1 MATLD
6 PRLFQLFE
14 TLVKSKAD
22 WLVFELIEGI
32 EAGIVV
38 EEAADDLATARIQA
52 RHERDLPRTRE
63 RIAVSPES
71 RPIEGDDQVVWAALY
86 VGNRLKDVL
95 AMMDASAERLNMLV
109 DPSGH
114 IGIKARQTSV
124 TVGLREDDELISV
137 GPEARGAAQ
146 LAVMDLIAGLESWVL
161 EVTDGG
167 QAL

>member
-1 MATLD
+1 MANLD

-14 TLVKSKAD
+14 TLVQSKAD

-38 EEAADDLATARIQA
+38 EEAANDLASARIQA
-52 RHERDLPRTRE
+52 RQARQERPRE

-71 RPIEGDDQVVWAALY
+71 RPIEGANQVVWAAHY
-86 VGNRLKDVL
+86 VANRLKDVL
-95 AMMDASAERLNMLV
+95 ATMDVAAERLNMLV
-109 DPSGH
+109 DPNAD

-124 TVGLREDDELISV
+124 TLGLRVDDGLISV
-137 GPEARGAAQ
+137 GPEARVAAR
-146 LAVMDLIAGLESWVL
+146 LAVINLVVALESWVH

-167 QAL
+167 QAI